1 MVTSLN
7 SNINFHTVDI
17 EGMTCASCVSRI
29 EQALEKIPD
38 IEKASVNLATEQAR
52 IRIRVGSSLSIE
64 EVIKAIQK
72 TGYDAHPHSALQSLN
87 RTNSP
92 TWNADG
98 RISVILSFLF
108 SAPLIAP
115 MLLMPF
121 GIHWS
126 LNGWWQL
133 LLATP
138 VQFILGWRFYRA
150 GYKAL
155 LSGTGNMDLL
165 IAIGTSAAYGLSLYL
180 LLTNPSSHIQEFY
193 FEGAAVIISMVLL
206 GKWLEARAKKQTSE
220 AIRVLQK
227 LWPQEAK
234 VLDANQAVD
243 SFQSAHYQTIPIEEL
258 LPGDR
263 VIVFP
268 GERIPVDGVILSGT
282 SHVDES
288 LLTGESNPI
297 KKVVQSNVIGGS
309 MNGDGV
315 LLIEAQAV
323 GIDSVL
329 SKIILLVEEAQTQK
343 APIQKLVD
351 QISAYFVPAILVIA
365 VITGIAN
372 WLFLDSIATAIL
384 RSVSVL
390 VIACPCALGLA
401 TPAAIMAGTGMAARF
416 GILIKD
422 PQVLELAHRINVVA
436 FDKTGTLTIGEPCL
450 LEIIPLSNQMEI
462 AQILAAAAGLQLGS
476 EHPLA
481 KAVIND
487 ANTKGI
493 SPTSVTDSKAITG
506 IGIEAKMMD
515 GLWKDHVLVLQSI
528 ESLRSETAFEGIKN
542 QVNSILTTGH
552 TVSVLRIKDSST
564 FIAAFLFGDEI
575 KKNAKAVI
583 SALHQLHVKTAMIS
597 GDHLAAA
604 TVVGKSIG
612 IDEIY
617 APVMP
622 GNKAKIIQDL
632 KSSANDQNR
641 RWVAMV
647 GDGIND
653 APALASADVGMAMAT
668 GTDVAIQS
676 AGITLMHGDLA
687 LVPSALDI
695 SKRTWNK
702 IQQNLFWAFIFNTA
716 GIPLAATGYLSPMIA
731 GSAMALSSIFVLS
744 NALLLKSWS
753 PNQKAKLT

>member
-436 FDKTGTLTIGEPCL
+436 FDKTGTLTIGEPRL

-575 KKNAKAVI
+575 KKNAKAVV